1 MAFLRCDFHSLV
13 LDQQTSMSVIL
24 PEAYKPDGSIPGNPI
39 KKGFPVLYLLHGY
52 NGDETVWQRF
62 TSLERYIT
70 KYPLAVVMPRG
81 NHGFY
86 VNHLNNGYQ
95 YLEFITGELPE
106 KVAHF
111 FNVSTKAEDTFIA
124 GLSMGGY
131 GAYRCVIEKP
141 AQYAAVAAM
150 SPAIDFKAFY
160 DSGTMRI
167 HGAHATGGSY
177 ESALAKGDVILDRL
191 ARHLEAGV
199 ALPPFYLSCGTEDY
213 LYEHSRLFKAFC
225 EERGLNLTY
234 EEWPGIHDYVFW
246 DAAIEKILAWLPI
259 KPRDITDQDS

>member
-39 KKGFPVLYLLHGY
+39 RKDFPVLYLLHGY

-62 TSLERYIT
+62 TSLERYVT

-86 VNHLNNGYQ
+86 VNHLNGGYQ
-95 YLEFITGELPE
+95 YLEFITEELPE

-111 FNVSTKAEDTFIA
+111 FNVSSKPEDTFIA

-131 GAYRCVIEKP
+131 GALRCVAEKP
-141 AQYAAVAAM
+141 GQYAAAAAM
-150 SPAIDFKAFY
+150 SPAIDFKLFY
-160 DSGTMRI
+160 EMGTMRV
-167 HGAHATGGSY
+167 HGDHAVGGSY
-177 ESALAKGDVILDRL
+177 ESALAKGDVLYDRFTKHI
-191 ARHLEAGV
+191 AAGTK
-199 ALPPFYLSCGTEDY
+199 LPPLLLYCGGEDY
-213 LYEHSRLFKAFC
+213 IYEHSKRFKAFC
-225 EERGLNLTY
+225 EGLGVDLTY

-246 DAAIEKILAWLPI
+246 DKAIEKVLDWLPI
-259 KPRDITDQDS
+259 KGRG